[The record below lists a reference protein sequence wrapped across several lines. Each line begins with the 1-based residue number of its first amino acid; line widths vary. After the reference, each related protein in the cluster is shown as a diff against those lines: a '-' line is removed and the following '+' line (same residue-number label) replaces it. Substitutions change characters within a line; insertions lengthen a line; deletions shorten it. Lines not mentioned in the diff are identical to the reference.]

1 MLPLLS
7 ARRWGNRRWR
17 EVSQKVEWI
26 HHDARFAFGPDSQD
40 VPHVE
45 DSTQSGELSKG
56 KCQTARFEK
65 ETRGM
70 RLEGG
75 VPPDG

>member
-1 MLPLLS
+1 M
-7 ARRWGNRRWR
+7 
-17 EVSQKVEWI
+17 
-26 HHDARFAFGPDSQD
+26 RFAFGPDSQD
-40 VPHVE
+40 VPHAE

-56 KCQTARFEK
+56 KCRTGRFEK

>member
-1 MLPLLS
+1 
-7 ARRWGNRRWR
+7 
-17 EVSQKVEWI
+17 
-26 HHDARFAFGPDSQD
+26 

-45 DSTQSGELSKG
+45 DSTQSGELSNG
-56 KCQTARFEK
+56 KCRTARFEK
-65 ETRGM
+65 ETRGK